1 MVSMVATGLIACA
14 ISVASGVGR
23 FRPSS
28 LTAAEATR
36 RRHSCRQERG
46 TSEPKIAIR
55 FAGIAK
61 ILGDQIQQWG
71 NDVHIVSV
79 TRNGNLSS
87 HLIAFPVKHNWW
99 EKADLEL
106 IRKSADALHK
116 WTRDPEFK
124 RMKFVLVRAGCGNG
138 GLRWEDVQ
146 PILSNLPDC
155 VLVIH
160 PERVLESHM
169 NN

>member
-1 MVSMVATGLIACA
+1 MKEITGELWDYYGKRGYIVCITTNGTLKTNGEAVMGRGCA
-14 ISVASGVGR
+14 AQ
-23 FRPSS
+23 
-28 LTAAEATR
+28 AKA
-36 RRHSCRQERG
+36 
-46 TSEPKIAIR
+46 R

-160 PERVLESHM
+160 PEGEK
-169 NN
+169 